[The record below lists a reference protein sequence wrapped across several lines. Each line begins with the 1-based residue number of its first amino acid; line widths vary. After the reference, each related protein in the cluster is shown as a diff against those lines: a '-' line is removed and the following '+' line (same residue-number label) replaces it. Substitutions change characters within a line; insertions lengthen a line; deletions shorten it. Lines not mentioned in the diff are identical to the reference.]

1 MSTPWFRV
9 PVDVAKALTG
19 DHKATKAEA
28 TVDLLGRWHLGGS
41 PSIGELRRAWGW
53 SADRVISLRRDLAA
67 WARLHG
73 ASVPDSIEIGR
84 RPDGDRT
91 DGSNAN
97 AGYPS
102 AIGRRS
108 DGDRTPHAR
117 GSLQGEESE
126 MERVGEMLTEDP
138 VRDLPPLP
146 EEPMPTT
153 LDLPTLLNGDAALIA
168 PLVAAGL
175 VTVEALAAQTASAV
189 RMILGIGPKRI
200 LVLTAALERHGL
212 AFRPEPMPRSKRET
226 ERPGLRDLGD
236 RWCRAFQHVTG
247 EPYRWSAKGQTSD
260 GKAAAGIYDAF
271 GWSETPDEATIADV
285 GDTVRRYLRH
295 CQAANPPR
303 VPTLHDL
310 ARNLS
315 TYRQANALVDATRA
329 RVRVDARADAE
340 RRQTDALSA
349 TLAHFGALNALPES

>member
-28 TVDLLGRWHLGGS
+28 TVDLLGRWHLGGE

-53 SADRVISLRRDLAA
+53 SADRVIALRKALAA
-67 WARLHG
+67 WARTYG
-73 ASVPDSIEIGR
+73 AAHPDSIEIGR

-91 DGSNAN
+91 DGSTAN
-97 AGYPS
+97 AGDLVG
-102 AIGRRS
+102 IGRGS

-117 GSLQGEESE
+117 GSLYEEE
-126 MERVGEMLTEDP
+126 MRLERVGEMLTEDP
-138 VRDLPPLP
+138 VSDLPPHP

-153 LDLPTLLNGDAALIA
+153 LDLPALLNGDATLIA
-168 PLVAAGL
+168 PLTAVGI
-175 VTVEALAAQTASAV
+175 VTVGALAAQTVSSV
-189 RMILGIGPKRI
+189 RMVSGIGPKRA
-200 LVLTAALERHGL
+200 LVLAAALARHGL
-212 AFRPEPMPRSKRET
+212 TFRVEPMPKGKRET

-247 EPYRWSAKGQTSD
+247 ETYKWSARGQTSD

-271 GWSETPDEATIADV
+271 GWSETPDDATVADV

-315 TYRQANALVDATRA
+315 TYRQSTSLVDATRA
-329 RVRVDARADAE
+329 RVRVDSRADAE

-349 TLAHFGALNALPES
+349 TLAHFGAINAVPES